1 MRTGGTVSFSRC
13 RASSMPSMSGMWM
26 SESTRSVG
34 VLPSSVRASRPL
46 AASPTTTSGS
56 AVVQSSSSSRSR
68 RRAGAS
74 SSTISTLSGASATR
88 LVRLLLLLLRAIGH
102 AYMHLVAV
110 AGQPVLETCLGV
122 EMQRQALA
130 DVVQRHLVATAAAR
144 ARLVGIAQDRVH
156 FAAAQEDINRDHPR
170 GATRLDAMVDGILQQ
185 RLEDQR
191 RHHRILR
198 HVVDVPVD
206 GQTVAEAQL
215 LQVEIMTAQLDLVLQ
230 RRELAVV
237 AHQHAEQVSQ
247 VLERGFG
254 AARVGA

>member
-26 SESTRSVG
+26 SDSTRPVG
-34 VLPSSVRASRPL
+34 VLPSSARASRPL
-46 AASPTTTSGS
+46 AASP
-56 AVVQSSSSSRSR
+56 
-68 RRAGAS
+68 
-74 SSTISTLSGASATR
+74 TISTLSGASATR

-191 RHHRILR
+191 
-198 HVVDVPVD
+198 
-206 GQTVAEAQL
+206 
-215 LQVEIMTAQLDLVLQ
+215 
-230 RRELAVV
+230 
-237 AHQHAEQVSQ
+237 
-247 VLERGFG
+247 
-254 AARVGA
+254 